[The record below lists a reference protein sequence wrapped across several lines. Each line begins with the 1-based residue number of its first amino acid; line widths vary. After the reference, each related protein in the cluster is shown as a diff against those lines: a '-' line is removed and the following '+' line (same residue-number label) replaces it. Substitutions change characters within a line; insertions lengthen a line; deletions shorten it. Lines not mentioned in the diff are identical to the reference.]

1 MQEFPNP
8 ENVMEKL
15 SKKEKV
21 RRKEHQLF
29 YFDIETTGIDSE
41 KDKVITVQWSNLDFW
56 NPQMA
61 APITILPEWESSEEN
76 ILKSAWNLLMEKNQ
90 WDFIPLGFN
99 ILHFDL
105 PFLFSRF
112 RTVLGKDVS
121 YEFLDRPS
129 LDLKGTFVMMNGGR
143 FKGCNRFIRKNEAG
157 SVIPEY
163 YKRKEYAK
171 IVNYIQNEVVA
182 FHEAFSELRSR
193 LNMS

>member
-1 MQEFPNP
+1 MQEFPSP
-8 ENVMEKL
+8 ENVMEEL

-21 RRKEHQLF
+21 GRKGLQL
-29 YFDIETTGIDSE
+29 YYLDIETTGVDSE
-41 KDKVITVQWSNLDFW
+41 KDKVITVQWVNLDFW

-61 APITILPEWESSEEN
+61 AQITILPEWESSEEN
-76 ILKSAWNLLMEKNQ
+76 ILKSAWNVLMEKDQ
-90 WDFIPLGFN
+90 WDFVPIGFN

-112 RTVLGKDVS
+112 RTVLGEDVS

-129 LDLKGTFVMMNGGR
+129 LDLKATFVLMNGGR
-143 FKGCNRFIRKNEAG
+143 FKGCNRFIRKTESG

-171 IVNYIQNEVVA
+171 IVNYIQNEAVA
-182 FHEAFSELRSR
+182 FHEAFSELRNR

>member
-1 MQEFPNP
+1 MNTE
-8 ENVMEKL
+8 
-15 SKKEKV
+15 SK
-21 RRKEHQLF
+21 RRKGLQLF

-41 KDKVITVQWSNLDFW
+41 KDKVITVQFVNLDFW

-90 WDFIPLGFN
+90 WDFVPLGFN

-129 LDLKGTFVMMNGGR
+129 LDLKATFVLMNG
-143 FKGCNRFIRKNEAG
+143 
-157 SVIPEY
+157 
-163 YKRKEYAK
+163 
-171 IVNYIQNEVVA
+171 
-182 FHEAFSELRSR
+182 
-193 LNMS
+193 